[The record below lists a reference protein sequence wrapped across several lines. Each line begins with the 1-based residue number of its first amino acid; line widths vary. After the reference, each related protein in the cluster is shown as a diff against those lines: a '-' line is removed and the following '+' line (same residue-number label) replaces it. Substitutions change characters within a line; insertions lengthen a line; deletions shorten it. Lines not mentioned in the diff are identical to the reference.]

1 MKNCEQLSKEIM
13 EKIHKKERAKIRA
26 KKIVRR
32 VFSVAIIVG
41 FLIPA
46 TLLSITD
53 DLEKYRPLSFPF
65 EKEEPVSPDEK
76 DENEA
81 SSDKDGL
88 RPFEIVLFS

>member
-13 EKIHKKERAKIRA
+13 EKIHKRQQARVKA

-53 DLEKYRPLSFPF
+53 ELEKNRPLSFPF
-65 EKEEPVSPDEK
+65 QKEEQPDEK
-76 DENEA
+76 NNQDAHTDRNGA
-81 SSDKDGL
+81 S
-88 RPFEIVLFS
+88 PFEIILYS